1 MEWNLISCDGFFRF
15 IDQKK
20 NIIIKISAVTLF
32 AKERNKESK
41 ILLRQQAP
49 DFIMWNI
56 HAFKENSNMYTFPP
70 KNTTKRYP
78 TCQRTKF
85 SLITFRT
92 ASLLHTSLFNCW
104 HGNSCTSWTFTKSH
118 LLCSWPSILAWE
130 NKTKCCTTGLVYK
143 MPFWFW

>member
-1 MEWNLISCDGFFRF
+1 MELNLISYHGLKRMHSLLYICCWGLWWVFKVRWPEE
-15 IDQKK
+15 KK
-20 NIIIKISAVTLF
+20 HDNKKSAVTLF
-32 AKERNKESK
+32 AKEIIKESK
-41 ILLRQQAP
+41 IFLRQQVS

-56 HAFKENSNMYTFPP
+56 DAFKKNSNMYTFHQ
-70 KNTTKRYP
+70 KILLKGNH

-118 LLCSWPSILAWE
+118 LLCSWPSTLA
-130 NKTKCCTTGLVYK
+130 
-143 MPFWFW
+143 